1 MHNRQ
6 AWCQD
11 LLGSSDSPPLA
22 LDVNER
28 LISNGKVINIQQGID
43 KADFPSLNGAGN
55 PCDPITRGKGQAKLV
70 CTIKTVEQTCFK
82 DGDGSDAAKDCTR

>member
-6 AWCQD
+6 AWREAQ
-11 LLGSSDSPPLA
+11 LGSSDSPPLA

-28 LISNGKVINIQQGID
+28 LIGNGKVINIQQGID
-43 KADFPSLNGAGN
+43 KAGFPSLNGTCN
-55 PCDPITRGKGQAKLV
+55 PCDPITRGQGQAKLV

-82 DGDGSDAAKDCTR
+82 DGDGTDKAKDCTR